1 MINLNGVLISTIEEL
16 ELNILNLDENTKTC
30 LRNDFNSTPNS
41 TALTQ
46 EQKDKIKYLKRASVR
61 DQIIAEMATENMTR
75 VRAGI
80 WSVSDLIAL
89 TQDSTLKEIL
99 SDMQSLS
106 YELAYGKI
114 DLITNS
120 LITTDIKNAWKMK
133 LYLNFYNS

>member
-1 MINLNGVLISTIEEL
+1 MINLNGVMILTIDDL
-16 ELNILNLDENTKTC
+16 EAAIINFDENTKTC
-30 LRNDFNSTPNS
+30 LRNDFNDVPNS
-41 TALTQ
+41 TVLTQ

-75 VRAGI
+75 VRAGV
-80 WSVSDLIAL
+80 WSVNDLIGL
-89 TQDSTLKEIL
+89 TQDNMLKEIL
-99 SDMQSLS
+99 GDMQSLS